1 MNWLGKQGSLFHT
14 LSRWWLLIS
23 WWHKEPGPWFNINMS
38 SYQYRK
44 SHCGDK
50 TILPPSYLHNGIS
63 YTGKTTSLYWIKAQ
77 VISSHGIKLVLMEH
91 SVPNAKGVNI
101 FQGYFFLEFGESWW
115 HHQMETFSA
124 LLAIC
129 AGNSPVSGEFP
140 PHKGQWHGALM
151 FSLICTWINGWVNN
165 GEAGD
170 LRPHR
175 THYDVTVMIASPS
188 LRAWLLWLGHF
199 DKPFLHR
206 SNQMIDKSIWIYLFT
221 YIR

>member
-77 VISSHGIKLVLMEH
+77 VISSHGINLVLMEH
-91 SVPNAKGVNI
+91 SIPNAKGVNI
-101 FQGYFFLEFGESWW
+101 FQGYFSLSLGNHDDVIKWKHFPCYWPFVRGIHRSLV
-115 HHQMETFSA
+115 
-124 LLAIC
+124 
-129 AGNSPVSGEFP
+129 NSPAQRPVTRSFDVFFDL
-140 PHKGQWHGALM
+140 HLNKRLSKQWWGWWFETPLHPLWRHCNDSLPQFESMTAMTWTFWQAL
-151 FSLICTWINGWVNN
+151 SSQIQ
-165 GEAGD
+165 
-170 LRPHR
+170 
-175 THYDVTVMIASPS
+175 
-188 LRAWLLWLGHF
+188 
-199 DKPFLHR
+199 
-206 SNQMIDKSIWIYLFT
+206 SNDW
-221 YIR
+221 